1 MNKWNDIAIVLQDC
15 QSGKILERDYQPKVE
30 EQFKLLG
37 WSVYY
42 GCIESK
48 PELETANTSI
58 FPDIVLKKNGRRVL
72 PVELKRPTNR
82 LKIKNERQLFSYMK
96 QLELRVGL
104 YIGEKIKLYYN
115 APDDGDAP
123 HPILTTGFEADSVE
137 GILLCDLLSY
147 EQFDMSKLEVFCKQR
162 LQQHRYEKSLKEE
175 FELRFSP
182 EEGPQFLR
190 QLIKDYFSK
199 ECVDEQILNQEVSK
213 ITLTSDYGT
222 HKEKDKEK
230 KEAKRY
236 SKYTLNG
243 SKPMY
248 KRKLV
253 LEAIRLYIEKNPSA
267 TYAEIERTFNVKEMP
282 GGYKVVRRLSE
293 IQDGL
298 ETGSL
303 SGRFFIAPQQLLE
316 SADGVKFAV
325 STQWDYHN
333 FPIFVGILKKLKWKV
348 KEV

>member
-15 QSGKILERDYQPKVE
+15 QSGKILEKDYQPKIE

-58 FPDIVLKKNGRRVL
+58 YPDIVLKKDGRRVL
-72 PVELKRPTNR
+72 PIELKRPTNH
-82 LKIKNERQLFSYMK
+82 LKKKNERQLFSYMR

-104 YIGEKIKLYYN
+104 YIGEKMQLYYN
-115 APDDGDAP
+115 APDDNDLP
-123 HPILTTGFEADSVE
+123 HPILSTGLQAESEE

-147 EQFDMSKLEVFCKQR
+147 DHFDLAKLECFCKQR
-162 LQQHRYEKSLKEE
+162 LQKQRYEDKIKEE
-175 FELRFSP
+175 FERQFSTDNAVP
-182 EEGPQFLR
+182 FLR
-190 QLIKDYFSK
+190 QLIKDYYSEDCEDETVLDK
-199 ECVDEQILNQEVSK
+199 EILK
-213 ITLTSDYGT
+213 IVLSANYGSPKKR
-222 HKEKDKEK
+222 KEKVES
-230 KEAKRY
+230 KRY
-236 SKYTLNG
+236 TKYTLNG

-248 KRKLV
+248 KRTLV
-253 LEAIRLYIEKNPSA
+253 LEAMRMYVEKNPQA
-267 TYAEIERTFNVKEMP
+267 TYEEIERVFNVKEMP
-282 GGYKVVRRLSE
+282 GGYKVVRRLSD
-293 IQDGL
+293 IQEGL

-316 SADGVKFAV
+316 SGDGVKFAV
-325 STQWDYHN
+325 STQWEYHN
-333 FPIFVGILKKLKWKV
+333 FPVFMSILKKLKWKV